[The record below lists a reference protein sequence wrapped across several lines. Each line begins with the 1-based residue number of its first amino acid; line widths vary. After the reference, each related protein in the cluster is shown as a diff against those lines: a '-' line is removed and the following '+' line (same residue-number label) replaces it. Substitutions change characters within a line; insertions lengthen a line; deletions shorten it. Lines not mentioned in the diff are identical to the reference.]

1 MTEISDDVRA
11 GVLGAVARGMSFDY
25 AARADGIR
33 VAEAEQIAKDAGWP
47 NATKVYAEYRRLKDI
62 PATGQP
68 VAGLTGRPGVDTT
81 RASEPDVVRRPR
93 QPVRPRPDL
102 SVARVQAH
110 GLRIEQRAEVRRDGD
125 QLVVTQAEQEYR
137 GEVVQAGPT
146 PEHREPLEAYVARVV
161 APIEADLTAE
171 LGMPGVRVE
180 FDSTPLE
187 FGGIPLVADPE
198 VPSGTILVK
207 DGAEVV
213 AAINVEQLREQL
225 FDVKQLELARAL
237 PPATDSPAPKPR
249 QLPCE
254 VCGVGVLTSYV
265 EANGGRQR
273 HGHHPDTA

>member
-47 NATKVYAEYRRLKDI
+47 NATMVYAEYRRLKDI
-62 PATGQP
+62 PSAGLP
-68 VAGLTGRPGVDTT
+68 VAGLTGRPSVDTT

-102 SVARVQAH
+102 SVARVPAPH
-110 GLRIEQRAEVRRDGD
+110 SNPYGLSGGPETVS
-125 QLVVTQAEQEYR
+125 QAEQEYR
-137 GEVVQAGPT
+137 GEVVQGGPI
-146 PEHREPLEAYVARVV
+146 PEHREPLEDYVARVV
-161 APIEADLTAE
+161 APIEAALTAE
-171 LGMPGVRVE
+171 LQLPPGHRVE
-180 FDSTPLE
+180 FDTTPLLE
-187 FGGIPLVADPE
+187 FDPGKPETYSCAQPGGDCGCTGTGMLSCPGRSTYDPE
-198 VPSGTILVK
+198 LHGLS
-207 DGAEVV
+207 D
-213 AAINVEQLREQL
+213 EQYRQ
-225 FDVKQLELARAL
+225 VQAQA
-237 PPATDSPAPKPR
+237 PPPVAPKPR

-254 VCGVGVLTSYV
+254 YCGVGVLTSYV